1 MHYRIPN
8 AFKLQWL
15 TRMLSNLPAVA
26 VALTLLVGVP
36 FFGELGLTGVTAS
49 AAEDEEPA
57 HKTRRVPSMS
67 EATFKKLAEAQELID
82 AKDLTG
88 AMAVLDTMLDRS
100 RRLNGNE
107 IGQVHNMRG
116 FVYFS
121 QENYNKAIEE
131 YQTVIAQGD
140 EISEG
145 LETTTLYTL
154 AQLSFVAERYKD
166 ALKYMEIWITKANN
180 PGADPHIFMGQVYY
194 QMQDYPKAIQQ
205 IEKGISIAK
214 ERGIIIKENW
224 WGLLNYLYF
233 EQENW
238 PKVLEILEILVQ
250 QFPKREYWIRLAGIH
265 GQQGNEKEQVHAM
278 QAAYTAGF
286 LVEERDLTNLAGL
299 LMQEQVPFR
308 AAMVME
314 QGFKDKKIERNAKN
328 LQGLG
333 QAWQLAQETEKAIPV
348 YEEAGKLAEDGRI
361 YERLAQLY
369 LDDDQYDACV
379 DASNGAI
386 RKGGIRSLPQVYI
399 VKGMCEFNGEK
410 LSSARE
416 SFVTCRK
423 ESRGSKDESNERIC
437 QQWITYIDSETNRRA
452 QLAAA
457 L

>member
-1 MHYRIPN
+1 MKNEQNYQRTYQKNHRV
-8 AFKLQWL
+8 
-15 TRMLSNLPAVA
+15 RSRCMAVTF
-26 VALTLLVGVP
+26 VLALLIGSP
-36 FFGELGLTGVTAS
+36 FLAEFGMPGTTVT
-49 AAEDEEPA
+49 AAEDDEPQ

-67 EATFKKLAEAQELID
+67 EATFKKLAEAQEFID

-100 RRLNGNE
+100 KRLNGNE

-121 QENYNKAIEE
+121 LENYPKAIEE
-131 YQTVIAQGD
+131 YQTVVAQGED
-140 EISEG
+140 IPEG

-154 AQLSFVAERYKD
+154 AQLSFVAERYQD

-194 QMQDYPKAIQQ
+194 QMQEYPKAIQQ
-205 IEKGISIAK
+205 IEKGIGIAK
-214 ERGIIIKENW
+214 ERGLTVKENW

-238 PKVLEILEILVQ
+238 PKVLEILAILVED
-250 QFPKREYWIRLAGIH
+250 FPKREYWIRLAGIH
-265 GQQGNEKEQVHAM
+265 GQQGNEKKQVYAM
-278 QAAYTAGF
+278 EAAYAGDF
-286 LVEERDLTNLAGL
+286 LNQERDLTNFAGL
-299 LMQEQVPFR
+299 LMQEQVPYR
-308 AAMVME
+308 AAVVME
-314 QGFKDKKIERNAKN
+314 KGFKDGVIERNSKN

-348 YEEAGKLAEDGRI
+348 YEEAGKIAEDGKI

-369 LDDDQYDACV
+369 LDDDQYDNCV
-379 DASNGAI
+379 TASDGAI

-399 VKGMCEFNGEK
+399 VKGMCQFNGEK
-410 LSSARE
+410 LSNARE

-423 ESRGSKDESNERIC
+423 ESKGSRDESNERIC
-437 QQWITYIDSETNRRA
+437 QQWITYIDSETKRRE

-457 L
+457 I